1 MRVTR
6 KSLLILSGILIGC
19 VVVTLLLSFAG
30 RGGKTQAQA
39 TTYFFA
45 KYDSPDALMAASIE
59 NSSGSVTIA
68 TKDGTCYIDGDDGR
82 NPNSQA
88 ITEFFAAVYR
98 LPLEEL
104 VEGASS
110 ADDQYGLNTPQA
122 TVMLEDVKQEGLM
135 FKIGAQTPDGDGR
148 YACLSGDNR
157 VFIMADSYAGLFL
170 QDVRQFYVLQ

>member
-39 TTYFFA
+39 TTYLFA

-135 FKIGAQTPDGDGR
+135 FKIGAQIR
-148 YACLSGDNR
+148 LSVRRVLVHFASACP
-157 VFIMADSYAGLFL
+157 Y
-170 QDVRQFYVLQ
+170 QDVFRQALQNLNAYPMRC